1 MKGIINVIASL
12 LIITLVGCKTEK
24 PIASNNSKVF
34 FEEKPLLFNQKPS
47 STPFGITSNSS
58 AEKSE
63 MLKEMVENKLPM
75 SNPLDRFPTWQS
87 YNELYNSKV
96 KNLSPLTQQ
105 FCSQLFLSTYL
116 KNTESANPEL
126 LEAVESYVTI
136 LVSNKYTGY
145 ELLYK
150 TLLWLKTNGNN
161 NFVASIKNDVSKYG
175 KPTYIEKKNDQP
187 NDERVMKNEEL
198 KKYLDEVIRKQKEN
212 QQYLIQIQQL

>member
-1 MKGIINVIASL
+1 
-12 LIITLVGCKTEK
+12 
-24 PIASNNSKVF
+24 
-34 FEEKPLLFNQKPS
+34 
-47 STPFGITSNSS
+47 
-58 AEKSE
+58 

-145 ELLYK
+145 ELLYN

-187 NDERVMKNEEL
+187 NDERVMKNEQL
-198 KKYLDEVIRKQKEN
+198 KKYLDEVIKTKKQN
-212 QQYLIQIQQL
+212 DTYLALITQL